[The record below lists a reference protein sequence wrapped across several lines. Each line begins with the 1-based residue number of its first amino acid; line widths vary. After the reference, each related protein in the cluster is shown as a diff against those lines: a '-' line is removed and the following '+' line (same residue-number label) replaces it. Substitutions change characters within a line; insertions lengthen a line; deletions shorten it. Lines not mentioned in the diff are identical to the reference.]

1 MTHSHVD
8 SWSDAFMAQ
17 QGVTGDF
24 KFTHN
29 TFISQ
34 PVAAQSQ
41 RTAAGNTAIPRL
53 QRCNIHSYQLT
64 EGADAA
70 FFS

>member
-1 MTHSHVD
+1 MTHSHAD

-34 PVAAQSQ
+34 LVAAQSQ
-41 RTAAGNTAIPRL
+41 RTAAGNTAYL
-53 QRCNIHSYQLT
+53 GCS
-64 EGADAA
+64 AA
-70 FFS
+70 IFTHTN